1 MVTFE
6 TWLKGNTLHVPE
18 RRNRGPHDDEE
29 EEEIDEEEPRLSK
42 QEEEETSK
50 EEGEWEGKEE
60 DNSRVRPLKSIA
72 GRYISP
78 LSYLLFS
85 LLSPSAVSSPAHLTL
100 PPLSYLSLTIQTAV
114 LVAKKLSST
123 PNTYANTLMDL
134 PSDVAANVISS
145 TPPTCVE
152 CLFATRRIQ
161 MESM

>member
-1 MVTFE
+1 M
-6 TWLKGNTLHVPE
+6 PE
-18 RRNRGPHDDEE
+18 RRNRGPHDDE

-50 EEGEWEGKEE
+50 EEGELESKEEE

-78 LSYLLFS
+78 LSYLLSSISHFCF
-85 LLSPSAVSSPAHLTL
+85 LSRSSHSSCST
-100 PPLSYLSLTIQTAV
+100 STYLSLTIQTAV

-134 PSDVAANVISS
+134 PSDVAADVISS

-161 MESM
+161 MERM

>member
-50 EEGEWEGKEE
+50 EEGELESKEEE

-78 LSYLLFS
+78 TFS
-85 LLSPSAVSSPAHLTL
+85 LLSSISLSCLLSRSSHSFSSLL
-100 PPLSYLSLTIQTAV
+100 PIINYTNSC
-114 LVAKKLSST
+114 
-123 PNTYANTLMDL
+123 
-134 PSDVAANVISS
+134 
-145 TPPTCVE
+145 TCCKE
-152 CLFATRRIQ
+152 TELHPKHICQHFDGLAF
-161 MESM
+161 